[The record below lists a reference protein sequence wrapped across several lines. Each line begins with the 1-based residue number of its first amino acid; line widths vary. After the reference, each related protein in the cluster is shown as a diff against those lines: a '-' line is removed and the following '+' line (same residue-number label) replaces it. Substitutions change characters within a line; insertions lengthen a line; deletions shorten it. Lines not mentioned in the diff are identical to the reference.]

1 MNTIVR
7 DTSNAKRI
15 SVLNTGYRAAQP
27 IAGSVV
33 VADTRAQTP
42 AQIAQEITDIPNYRF
57 SREPIDPPVEA
68 QLYHAGE
75 YAGSGKICSIG
86 IHGMFL
92 ETTGTF
98 AKDMYGMYVQV
109 QFALPGDQDYSRFC
123 LDGRVAHSFDTGV
136 AVLMDV
142 LYPVTRRGLD
152 ALVAQATQSAGALH

>member
-7 DTSNAKRI
+7 DTSTAKHV
-15 SVLNTGYRAAQP
+15 SVWNTGFGAAQP
-27 IAGSVV
+27 IAGLVV
-33 VADTRAQTP
+33 VADARVKTPTP
-42 AQIAQEITDIPNYRF
+42 AAQEIIDIPNYRF
-57 SREPIDPPVEA
+57 NREPIDPPIEA

-86 IHGMFL
+86 IHGLFV

-98 AKDMYGMYVQV
+98 AEDMYGMYVQV
-109 QFALPGDQDYSRFC
+109 QFKLPGDQEYTRFC
-123 LDGRVAHSFDTGV
+123 LDGRVAHSFETGV

-142 LYPVTRRGLD
+142 LDPVTRKGLD